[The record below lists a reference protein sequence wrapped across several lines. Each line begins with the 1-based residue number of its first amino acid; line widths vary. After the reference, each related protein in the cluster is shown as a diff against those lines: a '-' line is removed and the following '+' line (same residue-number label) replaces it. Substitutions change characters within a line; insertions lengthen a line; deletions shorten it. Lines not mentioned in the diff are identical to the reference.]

1 MITYNTSVNSWNCL
15 ISYGMLAASATN
27 TGSVFNNTS
36 HKIAIK
42 DSTLIDTGPELL
54 TLFRN

>member
-1 MITYNTSVNSWNCL
+1 
-15 ISYGMLAASATN
+15 MLAASATN